1 MDISKTTYK
10 ILITFSIGACCFLG
24 NINAQDNL
32 SGLKA
37 ALRNLP
43 DDTSKIRVL
52 VLLSKELRDINVKQ
66 AAQYAGEALT
76 IAEKVKNRYWQTRS
90 LVQSGWATGML
101 GNYDQ
106 AFALLDKADSLANLE
121 SAKDLYPEIWMAR
134 GRVHFEKHF
143 LPESMK
149 ALLEALTLYEQ
160 NGDSIGVAEVCNYA
174 GGLCFFSGDYQQS
187 YYYLTRSEKIAR
199 NKNMPLLLAQILSNK
214 GNTYA
219 VLKYPDSSNLALWE
233 SIGIYKRLENYGGLA
248 KANTNMA
255 MNFYDVKRYDSAMHY
270 FYEAYKNDS
279 LWANPVG
286 ILYSKINMA
295 AAYRKLNNPSKALQL
310 ALDALDGA
318 NKIGDR
324 HLQKTILEDVAE
336 IYADMGKPEKS
347 LQYYRQ
353 FNSLKDSMLNLE
365 NARLVADMQ
374 ARYEV
379 DKKEKSL
386 ELLKAKQRQQNTLL
400 YGAFSLSA
408 LLALIGVLQF
418 RLSKQ
423 KSKQAAIQL
432 LFQEQQLAS
441 VAGSMIQ
448 KDELIQEISNELALL
463 KDESNQ
469 QRLENLQELIKARV
483 STNDDWVLF
492 QQRFEQIYPGFFEK
506 LSLHFPQL
514 TPTETKICALEKLGL
529 KDSQAGDMLGV
540 NPESIRKGRYR
551 LRKNMSEETWDKLRE
566 FVKDV

>member
-1 MDISKTTYK
+1 MDLLKITYK
-10 ILITFSIGACCFLG
+10 KIITFSIGACCFLG
-24 NINAQDNL
+24 NMNAQDNL

-52 VLLSKELRDINVKQ
+52 VLISKELRDINVKQ
-66 AAQYAGEALT
+66 AAQYAGEAVT
-76 IAEKVKNRYWQTRS
+76 IADKVKNRYWQTRS
-90 LVQSGWATGML
+90 LVQLGWATGML
-101 GNYDQ
+101 GNYEE
-106 AFALLDKADSLANLE
+106 ALTMLNRADSFAHLQDE
-121 SAKDLYPEIWMAR
+121 KDLIPEIWMAK
-134 GRVHFEKHF
+134 GKVHFEKHF
-143 LPESMK
+143 LPESMN
-149 ALLEALTLYEQ
+149 ALMEALKLYEQ
-160 NGDSIGVAEVCNYA
+160 IGDSIGAAQVCNYA
-174 GGLCFFSGDYQQS
+174 GGLCFFSGDYQRS

-199 NKNMPLLLAQILSNK
+199 ENNMPILLAKILSNK

-219 VLKYPDSSNLALWE
+219 MLNYYDSSNLVLREAVV
-233 SIGIYKRLENYGGLA
+233 IYKRLENYGGLA
-248 KANTNMA
+248 KTNTNIA

-270 FYEAYKNDS
+270 FYEANRNDS

-295 AAYRKLNNPSKALQL
+295 AAYRKLNNPTKALQL

-318 NKIGDR
+318 SNIGER

-336 IYADMGKPEKS
+336 IYADLGKPDKS

-353 FNSLKDSMLNLE
+353 FNTLKDSMLNVE

-374 ARYEV
+374 AKYEV

-386 ELLKAKQRQQNTLL
+386 ELLRAKQRQQNTLL
-400 YGAFSLSA
+400 YGALGLSA
-408 LLALIGVLQF
+408 LLALIGILQF

-423 KSKQAAIQL
+423 KSNQAATQL
-432 LFQEQQLAS
+432 QFQEQQLAS

-448 KDELIQEISNELALL
+448 KDELIQEISAELALL

-469 QRLENLQELIKARV
+469 QRLENLQELINARV
-483 STNDDWVLF
+483 STNDDWILF

-506 LSLHFPQL
+506 LSRHFPQL

-551 LRKNMSEETWDKLRE
+551 LRKNMTENEWENLRM
-566 FVKDV
+566 FLQKV